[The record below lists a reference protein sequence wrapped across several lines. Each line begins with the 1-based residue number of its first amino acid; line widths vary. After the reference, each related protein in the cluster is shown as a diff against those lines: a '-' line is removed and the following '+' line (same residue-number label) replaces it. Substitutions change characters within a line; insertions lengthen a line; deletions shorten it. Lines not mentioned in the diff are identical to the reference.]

1 MGLISR
7 CFMDVTNLKLN
18 ERLQQYL
25 WSFLLYPIWPVVER
39 VFNFLHQP
47 ERQPYHLGWLA
58 PGRTLED
65 LKEHLAT
72 KHGFGNHFVAWTD
85 SGQVLSWRKL
95 VSFSRQYHI
104 RVFRDGEIRG
114 HFEVTP
120 EASPL
125 KHFRAKGQED
135 RSEELLTFLGDIITP
150 HKHLSQLEPE
160 QLYEQIGFRAS
171 RQATTKTYRA
181 PLITRLVVS
190 AVSRATD

>member
-1 MGLISR
+1 MTVA
-7 CFMDVTNLKLN
+7 DLKLN

-65 LKEHLAT
+65 LKDHLSRE
-72 KHGFGNHFVAWTD
+72 HGFGNHFVAWTD

-104 RVFRDGEIRG
+104 RVFSDGEIRG

-135 RSEELLTFLGDIITP
+135 RSEELRTFLGDIVTTNKYIS
-150 HKHLSQLEPE
+150 HLEPE
-160 QLYEQIGFRAS
+160 HLYEQIGFKAARRS
-171 RQATTKTYRA
+171 TTKTYRA
-181 PLITRLVVS
+181 PLITRLVIS
-190 AVSRATD
+190 AVTKISN